1 MRTKL
6 LIGLALYLAGGVLFG
21 LVTDRRH
28 YMCLPAT
35 PSGWTHFGVPDGTL
49 VEAPFGCR
57 PDLESGE
64 KISWIAI
71 TTPAWL
77 PLVIRNVVRGD
88 GIAIGN
94 VILGPTDF
102 EEQDREPVG
111 LVPHSGK
118 AGNDR

>member
-1 MRTKL
+1 
-6 LIGLALYLAGGVLFG
+6 
-21 LVTDRRH
+21 
-28 YMCLPAT
+28 
-35 PSGWTHFGVPDGTL
+35 VPDGTL

-118 AGNDR
+118 AGNDRWDVIASTRPDDRAGRPSASAGA